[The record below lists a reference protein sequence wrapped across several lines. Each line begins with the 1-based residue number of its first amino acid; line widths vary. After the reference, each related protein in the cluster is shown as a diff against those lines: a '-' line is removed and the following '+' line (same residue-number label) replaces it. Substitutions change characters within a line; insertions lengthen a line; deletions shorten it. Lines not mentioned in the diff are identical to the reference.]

1 MLKDKVNKLGG
12 NGMANENM
20 DVKKGNFGF
29 VEEIYPDV
37 YKKLCEAEKKTY
49 IDCSSAGQLV
59 RDAFEIWAKALADEF
74 GIKVTSK
81 NGGNP
86 VLSDYLYTLQKN
98 DKLPKFDK
106 NQRMVS
112 YISVANKKEQTYW
125 DALWRR
131 FCNQCVHSEQK
142 PDEPAVTCG
151 NLETVFHV
159 IYKAFRYEYVRK
171 KGKEAAKKI
180 PQFDT
185 NIIPI
190 GDNYVINS
198 YTPLDKPVSNCVRE
212 FETCSYNET
221 GRINKYGIV
230 RMFKKGDIDEKL
242 LLLRDQEAFSEA
254 ESEAGIQFD
263 GNVQVDVLSKLSS
276 DTSDYYVVIYKFS
289 KKPSHL
295 NDALLKGMDVNAKTE
310 LCKKITSI
318 LNSFHNL
325 STPIYHRNLSFD
337 SIYVCKGKNEILEP
351 TIIKLDCAKIASEE
365 FGTVI
370 ANVQN
375 MQTMIQQQKLLKYS
389 APEVRTLFQGGD
401 ARVNWEK
408 ADVFSLGV
416 LFGDIFNGQIEP
428 GVVPAMKLQRAGV
441 NMSLV
446 QLIDKMKNPNADL
459 RPTTETIIQY
469 FEEME

>member
-1 MLKDKVNKLGG
+1 MSKELI
-12 NGMANENM
+12 
-20 DVKKGNFGF
+20 DVKKGNFTF
-29 VEEIYPDV
+29 VDEIYPEV
-37 YKKLCEAEKKTY
+37 YKKLSEAEKKTY
-49 IDCSSAGQLV
+49 IDCNSAGQIV
-59 RDAFEIWAKALADEF
+59 RDAFELWAKALASEF
-74 GIKVTSK
+74 NITITGK
-81 NGGNP
+81 NGSNP

-98 DKLPKFDK
+98 GKLPKFDR
-106 NQRMVS
+106 NQQMVT
-112 YISVANKKEQTYW
+112 YISVANKREQTYW

-131 FCNQCVHSEQK
+131 YCNQCVHSDQK

-151 NLETVFHV
+151 NLETVLHV

-171 KGKEAAKKI
+171 KGKEAARSI
-180 PQFDT
+180 PQFDPF
-185 NIIPI
+185 IIPI
-190 GDNYVINS
+190 GDNFIINS

-212 FETCSYNET
+212 FETCSFNET

-230 RMFKKGDIDEKL
+230 RMFKKADIDEKL

-263 GNVQVDVLSKLSS
+263 GNVQVDVLSKLGSE
-276 DTSDYYVVIYKFS
+276 TSDYYVVIYKFS
-289 KKPSHL
+289 KKPTHL
-295 NDALLKGMDVNAKTE
+295 NDKLLAGMSVDEKVE
-310 LCKKITSI
+310 LCKKIANI

-337 SIYVCKGKNEILEP
+337 SIYVSKGKNDVLEP

-389 APEVRTLFQGGD
+389 APEVRALFQGGEGK
-401 ARVNWEK
+401 VNWEK

-416 LFGDIFNGQIEP
+416 LFGDILNGQIEP
-428 GVVPAMKLQRAGV
+428 AVIPSMKLQRLGV
-441 NMSLV
+441 HMTLV
-446 QLIDKMKNPNADL
+446 QLIDKMKNPNPDL
-459 RPTTETIIQY
+459 RPDTATILRY
-469 FEEME
+469 LEEME